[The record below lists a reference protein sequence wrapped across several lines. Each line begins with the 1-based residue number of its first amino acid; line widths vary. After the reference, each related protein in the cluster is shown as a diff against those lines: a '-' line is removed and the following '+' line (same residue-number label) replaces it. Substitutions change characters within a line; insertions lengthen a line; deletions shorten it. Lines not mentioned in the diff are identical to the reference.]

1 MNTRAELAY
10 SIKEMA
16 ESGATQ
22 REICESLGISR
33 WVLRAIAEENWISI
47 DNRSKQ
53 WAKGNRYGV
62 FAN

>member
-1 MNTRAELAY
+1 MSERGQLVS

-16 ESGATQ
+16 EAGSTQ

-33 WVLRAIAEENWISI
+33 WALRTIAEENWINI
-47 DNRSKQ
+47 DNRSRQ